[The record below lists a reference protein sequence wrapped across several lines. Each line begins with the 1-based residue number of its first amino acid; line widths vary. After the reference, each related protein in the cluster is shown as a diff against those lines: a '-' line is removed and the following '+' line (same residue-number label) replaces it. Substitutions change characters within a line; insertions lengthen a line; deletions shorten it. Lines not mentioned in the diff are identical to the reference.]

1 MPLEISN
8 ILKDSCGWSFS
19 SRGLNSL
26 FCNKFYTA
34 LILTIIILILIMN
47 IYPCKKGT
55 PAWITFKLGF
65 YVLMAS
71 LAILFIH
78 DGIVYGIHEKSI
90 EGGKTDSFIDGL
102 GSDMNPAFASDATPI
117 LPDLTHPNKHTGGDG
132 MTGDNTCCISVGGQ
146 SQPEENEELFARF
159 GV

>member
-8 ILKDSCGWSFS
+8 LLNDSFGWSFS

-26 FCNKFYTA
+26 FSNKFYTS

-55 PAWITFKLGF
+55 PSWITFKLGF
-65 YVLMAS
+65 YILIAS
-71 LAILFIH
+71 LSIIFIH
-78 DGIVYGIHEKSI
+78 DGILHGIYEKDVVSGETDAFI
-90 EGGKTDSFIDGL
+90 NALGGDT
-102 GSDMNPAFASDATPI
+102 NPAFSKDNTPVH
-117 LPDLTHPNKHTGGDG
+117 PDLNKKNIINDHSNLNEKQNLDNGSSNGGHEALF
-132 MTGDNTCCISVGGQ
+132 
-146 SQPEENEELFARF
+146 SQY

>member
-19 SRGLNSL
+19 SRGLNSI

-65 YVLMAS
+65 YILMTS
-71 LAILFIH
+71 LAIIFIH
-78 DGIVYGIHEKSI
+78 DGILHGINEKDI
-90 EGGKTDSFIDGL
+90 AGGETDAFIDAL
-102 GSDMNPAFASDATPI
+102 GGDTNPAFANDNILAQPIFDTRINKISDSNA
-117 LPDLTHPNKHTGGDG
+117 DCSKAGNSSYKGG
-132 MTGDNTCCISVGGQ
+132 
-146 SQPEENEELFARF
+146 NEELFSQF